1 MNYEMIDY
9 RKPKKPQL
17 GPWLTYSVP
26 EKFALG
32 YVWKLFFYTFLIPFV
47 LGMTLTSIGLLLNFI
62 IFDYIYYRY
71 IKYSIS

>member
-32 YVWKLFFYTFLIPFV
+32 YVWKLFFYMFLIPFV

>member
-1 MNYEMIDY
+1 MIDY

-17 GPWLTYSVP
+17 GPWLTYCVP

-32 YVWKLFFYTFLIPFV
+32 YMWKLFFYMFLIPFV